1 MNSEHILWKE
11 GDLDIIT
18 FGENL
23 YYNHNESSG
32 ISEGNQYGNDISW
45 MLRAN
50 PLVPI
55 YNENGDYYMYDDL
68 NKAGWFNYNSY
79 TSNPIN
85 GQLLPWKQ
93 QEQKLR
99 INYGWLLEGTTNQ
112 GTRL

>member
-68 NKAGWFNYNSY
+68 NKAVGS
-79 TSNPIN
+79 
-85 GQLLPWKQ
+85 
-93 QEQKLR
+93 
-99 INYGWLLEGTTNQ
+99 TTTLIRV
-112 GTRL
+112 TRSPQWSTPPVETTRAKTTD